1 MFARIASI
9 IPKALTATGANLDFI
24 GRTTRLGTKRM
35 CVSVSTLH
43 LQRARV
49 SFLLYLSACNC
60 DNYYST
66 GNCAEGSG
74 QCECKPQFQ
83 APHCDSCS
91 FGYYDY
97 PLCKPCDCHLNG
109 TRDLQCEAK
118 DGQCPC
124 RHNYGGKFCKE
135 CADTFFN
142 FPECDGT
149 LFLIYLGRIVVYLSG
164 FSLRV

>member
-1 MFARIASI
+1 MF
-9 IPKALTATGANLDFI
+9 L
-24 GRTTRLGTKRM
+24 
-35 CVSVSTLH
+35 
-43 LQRARV
+43 
-49 SFLLYLSACNC
+49 ACAC

-83 APHCDSCS
+83 SPNCDSCS

-124 RHNYGGKFCKE
+124 HYNFGGQYCKE
-135 CADTFFN
+135 CADTYYG
-142 FPECDGT
+142 FPECNG
-149 LFLIYLGRIVVYLSG
+149 IKN
-164 FSLRV
+164 